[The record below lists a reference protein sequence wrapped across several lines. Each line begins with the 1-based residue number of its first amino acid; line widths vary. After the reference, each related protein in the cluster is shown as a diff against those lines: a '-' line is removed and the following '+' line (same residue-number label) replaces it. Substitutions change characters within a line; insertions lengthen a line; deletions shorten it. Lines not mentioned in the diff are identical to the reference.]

1 MGYDLRDF
9 FFECAKECTK
19 QGLQADVHR
28 QCENMRMRAK
38 MLPAGQR
45 EAALAYIDDIEQ
57 RELQRVEQDSLNAG
71 AVKELLKMLGIIS

>member
-19 QGLQADVHR
+19 HGLQGDIHQ

-38 MLPAGQR
+38 MLPENRR

-57 RELQRVEQDSLNAG
+57 QRLQDVEQDSLKAG
-71 AVKELLKMLGIIS
+71 VVKELLKMMSGN